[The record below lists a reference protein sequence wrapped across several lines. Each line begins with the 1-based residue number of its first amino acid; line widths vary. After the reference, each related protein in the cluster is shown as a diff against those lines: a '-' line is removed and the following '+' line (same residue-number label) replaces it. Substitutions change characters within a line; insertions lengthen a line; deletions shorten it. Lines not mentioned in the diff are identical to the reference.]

1 MRIEAFAAMS
11 ALRLLHIAN
20 VNFVGEFS
28 CIPNKVKWLKW
39 EGCPFKS
46 LPSDLNLQEVVV
58 LDLSSGMI
66 SEVWNQD
73 LSTMKVHLV
82 KVHFFIEKNHC
93 FILL

>member
-1 MRIEAFAAMS
+1 M
-11 ALRLLHIAN
+11 
-20 VNFVGEFS
+20 NFVGEFS

-93 FILL
+93 FILLCNL